1 MRGLI
6 DEVLQRLQVVPD
18 AKADQQQ
25 LILEDADRRRIAG
38 IGLQAPDEA
47 RCPVGNDIDFAEAG
61 DEACHVFGF
70 QFVPREGD
78 VDLRKLVFFKGCPR
92 VAGDLSGRR
101 TQDSGRRQGS
111 IRPILDQQTGNLR
124 EPSPA
129 QRRR

>member
-1 MRGLI
+1 MRGLL

-70 QFVPREGD
+70 HFVPREGD
-78 VDLRKLVFFKGCPR
+78 VDLRKLVVF
-92 VAGDLSGRR
+92 
-101 TQDSGRRQGS
+101 
-111 IRPILDQQTGNLR
+111 
-124 EPSPA
+124 
-129 QRRR
+129 